1 MTMSEELDKLRAR
14 NAELLSALKLTH
26 ARLADLHAAIRDQ
39 DLLSFFSPDESLGAY
54 GVDLMRDASTAI
66 VAARAAIGRES

>member
-39 DLLSFFSPDESLGAY
+39 DLLSFFSDDSI
-54 GVDLMRDASTAI
+54 DLISEGTTAI
-66 VAARAAIGRES
+66 VAACAAIGRES